1 MMFGCFYDMKVLFIQ
16 SSAFMLAQ
24 LVVCPAWQRE
34 YSKNRACGRWSASIV
49 KWKKEIDD
57 TLLC

>member
-1 MMFGCFYDMKVLFIQ
+1 MFGCFYDMKVLFIQ
-16 SSAFMLAQ
+16 SSAFMLAR

-49 KWKKEIDD
+49 
-57 TLLC
+57 

>member
-34 YSKNRACGRWSASIV
+34 YSKIERVVGGV
-49 KWKKEIDD
+49 QV
-57 TLLC
+57 L